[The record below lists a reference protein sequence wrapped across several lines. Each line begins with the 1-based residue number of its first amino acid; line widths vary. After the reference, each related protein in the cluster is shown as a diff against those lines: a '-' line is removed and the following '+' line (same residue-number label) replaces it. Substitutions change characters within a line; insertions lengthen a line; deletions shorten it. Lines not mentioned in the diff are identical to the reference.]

1 MNLNSDKNKDGSE
14 YIQNFIQTKVDN
26 IILNGELYR
35 PTNKNA
41 GICIFVHGSGSNRFS
56 SRYVAKVL
64 RSYGIGT
71 YLLDLLT
78 LEEEKIDEMTRHL
91 RFDIGMLSKR
101 VVSVIDHIHKDETL
115 KGSPIGL
122 FGASTGGGA
131 ALLAAY
137 ERPNH
142 VKSVVSRG
150 GRPDLVNAEILKK
163 IHVPTLFI
171 VGEKDPTVLKLNKVA
186 GNNLGSE
193 IKRLEVIPDATH
205 LFEEPGCL
213 EKVADLAAQWMKQYL
228 KCKTEE

>member
-1 MNLNSDKNKDGSE
+1 MNSDSNKSSE
-14 YIQNFIQTKVDN
+14 FIQNFIQTKVDN

-56 SRYVAKVL
+56 PRYVAKVL

-78 LEEEKIDEMTRHL
+78 LEEERIDELTRHL
-91 RFDIGMLSKR
+91 RFDIDMLSKR
-101 VVSVIDHIHKDETL
+101 VVSVIDQIHKDETL

-142 VKSVVSRG
+142 VKLVVSRG
-150 GRPDLVNAEILKK
+150 GRPDLVNDEILKK
-163 IHVPTLFI
+163 IKIPTLFI
-171 VGEKDPTVLKLNKVA
+171 VGGKDPTVLNLNQIA
-186 GNNLGSE
+186 YNNLGSE